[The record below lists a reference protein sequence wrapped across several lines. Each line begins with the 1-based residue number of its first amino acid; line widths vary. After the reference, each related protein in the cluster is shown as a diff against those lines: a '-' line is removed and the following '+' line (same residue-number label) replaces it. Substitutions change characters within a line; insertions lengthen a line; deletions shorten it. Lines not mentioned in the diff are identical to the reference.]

1 MSNRFANDKSDRHHR
16 KLWSF
21 IYISICIVIAC
32 GFIAGLDTLG
42 KDTVTNQ
49 QESLQRALHR
59 DIIQCYSIEGIYPP
73 SLDYIKEHYGL
84 TYDES
89 LFFVDY
95 QPIGAN
101 IYPDVTIVCLEEKGD
116 DRLITNIRKNN

>member
-1 MSNRFANDKSDRHHR
+1 MANRFANATKDHHHR
-16 KLWSF
+16 KIWNFLYIGIF
-21 IYISICIVIAC
+21 IIIAALFVFGLTYVSDSSIS
-32 GFIAGLDTLG
+32 
-42 KDTVTNQ
+42 NQ
-49 QESLQRALHR
+49 QESLENALHR
-59 DIIQCYSIEGIYPP
+59 DIIQCYSIEGMYPP

-101 IYPDVTIVCLEEKGD
+101 IYPDVTVICL
-116 DRLITNIRKNN
+116 RN